1 MLRTCLLA
9 AVAAVCVSGCV
20 TANPEAIGPYP
31 TNWEQA
37 LRETIRKTF
46 FDPYS
51 IRDARATSPQ
61 QGHLYFQQGWVVCFE
76 ANAKNRMGGYTG
88 LKRTAYLLNNGQVV
102 NAMTDAPMCNGPG
115 LSYQP
120 FAMPAS

>member
-1 MLRTCLLA
+1 MLRTCLSAALA
-9 AVAAVCVSGCV
+9 AATLSGCV
-20 TANPEAIGPYP
+20 TASSEAIGPYP

-37 LRETIRKTF
+37 LRDTIRKTF

-61 QGHLYFQQGWVVCFE
+61 TGHLFFQQGWVVCFE

-102 NAMTDAPMCNGPG
+102 NSMTDAPLCNSPG
-115 LSYQP
+115 LHYTAFTVPS
-120 FAMPAS
+120 